1 MLFLLRYVPQQ
12 YLLQTCVLSWLVW
25 LLLGSVFYS
34 FNSDT
39 YWTHGFYQ
47 AVNVGYSI
55 GWGFP
60 GDVSIVGIWFSIIY
74 VMMGVVAISG
84 IIGVFTDGVIED
96 RKCWVQKALQRKQES
111 ENDVTS
117 AVTSIT
123 LDTIKNS
130 FVENYQSFLFIIM
143 WFMWV
148 AVGVLWSL
156 FTIEWNFSEAVYF
169 SISSLS
175 TGGLWPIPQDSSN
188 GKYGFGK
195 LLSPF
200 LTYSSRSI

>member
-1 MLFLLRYVPQQ
+1 M
-12 YLLQTCVLSWLVW
+12 
-25 LLLGSVFYS
+25 
-34 FNSDT
+34 
-39 YWTHGFYQ
+39 
-47 AVNVGYSI
+47 GYSI

-156 FTIEWNFSEAVYF
+156 FTIEWNF
-169 SISSLS
+169 
-175 TGGLWPIPQDSSN
+175 
-188 GKYGFGK
+188 
-195 LLSPF
+195 
-200 LTYSSRSI
+200 